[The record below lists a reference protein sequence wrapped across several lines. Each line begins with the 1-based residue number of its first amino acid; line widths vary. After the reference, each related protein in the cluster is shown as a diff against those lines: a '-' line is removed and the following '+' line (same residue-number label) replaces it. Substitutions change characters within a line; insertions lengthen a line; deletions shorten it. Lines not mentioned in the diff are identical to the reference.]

1 MTDRSVTKQKEGI
14 KRVRLDFEQRARAV
28 AIEDEISDDAY
39 ATAGELI
46 YLRDLAKLASEL
58 CTAVDREA
66 DDIGGSRPS
75 LTILREIGAMCDEL
89 EKS

>member
-1 MTDRSVTKQKEGI
+1 MTDRPLSADDRIHSGLK
-14 KRVRLDFEQRARAV
+14 LDFEQRARAV
-28 AIEDEISDDAY
+28 QLESVVGDDEY
-39 ATAGELI
+39 ATAAEI
-46 YLRDLAKLASEL
+46 IFLRDLAKLASEL

-89 EKS
+89 EKR

>member
-1 MTDRSVTKQKEGI
+1 MTDRPLSTDEQGI
-14 KRVRLDFEQRARAV
+14 RRVRLDFKQRARAV
-28 AIEDEISDDAY
+28 ALEDEISDDAY
-39 ATAGELI
+39 ATAAELV